1 MNDREEYKNKYNQE
15 KRNGVF
21 KNLIIILLIIVI
33 ILLLLHSCHQ
43 KNENEYK
50 PDVFEIN
57 CDCDKKDNDDNDN
70 TFPTINE
77 DGSVVVTD
85 EYFTWKKTNKLKIFE
100 NKSFQ
105 NKEIVAPGSTG
116 KYNFS
121 IKNNKSCNIVYKIDF
136 SEQNKDYINMKYKL
150 KRNDIYLNTSWVSYK
165 ELNIKN
171 YLLKGNSQDSYV
183 LEWKWVESDND
194 TKAGKIGAKYTLSLN
209 IYGEQIS

>member
-21 KNLIIILLIIVI
+21 KSLIIILLIIVI

-105 NKEIVAPGSTG
+105 NKVYFAPVLPA
-116 KYNFS
+116 F
-121 IKNNKSCNIVYKIDF
+121 
-136 SEQNKDYINMKYKL
+136 
-150 KRNDIYLNTSWVSYK
+150 VS
-165 ELNIKN
+165 
-171 YLLKGNSQDSYV
+171 
-183 LEWKWVESDND
+183 
-194 TKAGKIGAKYTLSLN
+194 LSL
-209 IYGEQIS
+209 STHFHSKT

>member
-21 KNLIIILLIIVI
+21 KSLIIILLIIVI

-116 KYNFS
+116 KYNF
-121 IKNNKSCNIVYKIDF
+121 
-136 SEQNKDYINMKYKL
+136 
-150 KRNDIYLNTSWVSYK
+150 
-165 ELNIKN
+165 
-171 YLLKGNSQDSYV
+171 
-183 LEWKWVESDND
+183 
-194 TKAGKIGAKYTLSLN
+194 
-209 IYGEQIS
+209 